1 MIPLNGIQPN
11 PDNPRTIRDDKF
23 ERLIDSLLNFPKMMA
38 LRPIVVDGATALGGN
53 MRTRALVAICEMPE
67 SELLDRLKG
76 NKNLAKF
83 WHPIR
88 QSGQIP
94 DEWVRQ
100 ASELT
105 EEEKRRFII
114 TDNAGFG
121 SWDWD
126 ALANGWDAAELSEWG
141 LDVPE
146 WAGLDPDKLAEGFA
160 LPDGDRAPFQQMTFT
175 LADEQAEQVKQAMV
189 EVRKTEEFK
198 YCETF
203 GNENGNGNALY
214 LIIMQWA
221 EQKILG

>member
-83 WHPIR
+83 WQPIR
-88 QSGQIP
+88 QSGEIP

-126 ALANGWDAAELSEWG
+126 ALANEWDAAELAEWG

-146 WAGLDPDKLAEGFA
+146 EWVYDLDDMKDDSGAVGGNVSELCCPKCGF
-160 LPDGDRAPFQQMTFT
+160 
-175 LADEQAEQVKQAMV
+175 E
-189 EVRKTEEFK
+189 
-198 YCETF
+198 
-203 GNENGNGNALY
+203 
-214 LIIMQWA
+214 W
-221 EQKILG
+221 QK

>member
-83 WHPIR
+83 WQPIR

-121 SWDWD
+121 EWDWD
-126 ALANGWDAAELSEWG
+126 ILANEWDAGELAEWG

-146 WAGLDPDKLAEGFA
+146 QWGMGIDDMNDNSGAVGGNVQELSCPKCGFQW
-160 LPDGDRAPFQQMTFT
+160 QQ
-175 LADEQAEQVKQAMV
+175 
-189 EVRKTEEFK
+189 
-198 YCETF
+198 
-203 GNENGNGNALY
+203 
-214 LIIMQWA
+214 
-221 EQKILG
+221 